1 MTPRQRLAYLI
12 LQLNF
17 GHDSWRGALRMAR
30 AAAKGD
36 RSLECREA
44 ADAVRS
50 CLDAADAAIATVNT
64 ARISADRELVTV

>member
-1 MTPRQRLAYLI
+1 MTSRQRLAFLI

-36 RSLECREA
+36 RSPECRDA

-50 CLDAADAAIATVNT
+50 CLDAADAAIATVKT
-64 ARISADRELVTV
+64 ARIPAGCELVTV